1 MHTDGSDTNYQTRLQ
16 LNLDPYWQHS
26 NTANPIDEL
35 LLCNKHEQDPD
46 NSSTE
51 SLPSAVF
58 HCNAFIS
65 FIILHLQP
73 KHSGISF
80 AQYPLLLAL
89 CSTMTPNTNT
99 GVWLTMSAEQNA
111 SFYTTENSQQLRKIQ
126 TSHAKAYKNKPN
138 KNKQVANSITVFI
151 ISLSALLDCSK
162 KSKKIC
168 TQTSLASRYWQQLS
182 DFTELASSLKTET
195 QSFFQNPWL
204 FRTFFGVLAHFRALF

>member
-26 NTANPIDEL
+26 NTANTIDEL

-58 HCNAFIS
+58 HCNALIS
-65 FIILHLQP
+65 FTMLHLQP

-138 KNKQVANSITVFI
+138 KNKQVANCITVFI
-151 ISLSALLDCSK
+151 ISLSALLHCSK
-162 KSKKIC
+162 NKNKKYVHRWDWHRDIDSSSV
-168 TQTSLASRYWQQLS
+168 TSQSAPHRWKLKLS
-182 DFTELASSLKTET
+182 HSAKIHDFLGLSLG
-195 QSFFQNPWL
+195 F
-204 FRTFFGVLAHFRALF
+204 

>member
-35 LLCNKHEQDPD
+35 LPCNKHEQDSD

-58 HCNAFIS
+58 HCNALIS
-65 FIILHLQP
+65 FTKLHLQP

-138 KNKQVANSITVFI
+138 KNKQAANSITVFI
-151 ISLSALLDCSK
+151 ISLSALLHCSK
-162 KSKKIC
+162 KNKKYVHRWDWHRDIDSSSVTSQSAPHRWKLKLSHSSKIHDFLGL
-168 TQTSLASRYWQQLS
+168 SLG
-182 DFTELASSLKTET
+182 F
-195 QSFFQNPWL
+195 
-204 FRTFFGVLAHFRALF
+204 

>member
-58 HCNAFIS
+58 HCNALIS
-65 FIILHLQP
+65 FTIVHLQP

-138 KNKQVANSITVFI
+138 KNKQAANSITVFI
-151 ISLSALLDCSK
+151 ISLSALLHCSK
-162 KSKKIC
+162 KTKKYVHRWDWHRDIDSSSVTSQSVPHRWKLKLSHSSKIHDFLAL
-168 TQTSLASRYWQQLS
+168 SLG
-182 DFTELASSLKTET
+182 F
-195 QSFFQNPWL
+195 
-204 FRTFFGVLAHFRALF
+204 